1 MRRGPWS
8 NFEIGG
14 GGGGTRHFFLLNL
27 YISKNIG
34 GLVRPPP
41 PPPGS
46 AVPVGKLREHSG
58 SQLMHWSSSA
68 QVASSHFQEGG
79 IKIHFA

>member
-8 NFEIGG
+8 NFEIG

-34 GLVRPPP
+34 GSCAP